1 MNKIINILEKGK
13 FIPLDK
19 FIHIA
24 LYNKKFGYYMKKNPF
39 GKKGDFITAPLISYL
54 FSEMIA
60 IWCVAYWKYL
70 KKPKKIIIIELGPG
84 DGSLCK
90 DLLQTFKKFKEFYSC
105 LEIKLLE
112 VSDKLKSIQK
122 LKIKNSKV
130 KWIKSLNK
138 INQGPVLFIGNEFFD
153 SLPIK
158 QVYKKGNILFEKYI
172 ALSKSKE
179 RVKFLYKKV
188 GKKLVKKVKDLNLFS
203 SKGTIEYPLNTV
215 KYLSIIAKKIKK
227 YNGGFLTFDYGYIKN
242 QNRNTIQAVKNHK
255 YSSPFIKPGNSD
267 ITSQVN
273 FELIYNFLKKNKLN
287 VNKVVTQSEFLQK
300 MGIKE
305 RANILSKNM
314 TFKSKVNMFYTLKR
328 LLDPDKM
335 GSLFKVLFAQK
346 KGKKFSL
353 GF

>member
-1 MNKIINILEKGK
+1 MNKIINILKEKK
-13 FIPLDK
+13 SVPLDQ
-19 FIHIA
+19 FINIA

-39 GKKGDFITAPLISYL
+39 GKKGDFITSPLVSNI

-60 IWCVAYWKYL
+60 IWCVSFWEHL
-70 KKPKKIIIIELGPG
+70 GKPKKIILVELGPG

-90 DLLQTFKKFKEFYSC
+90 ELLKTFKKFENFYKSVEINL
-105 LEIKLLE
+105 LEI
-112 VSDKLKSIQK
+112 SNKLKSIQK
-122 LKIKNSKV
+122 KKIVTKKV
-130 KWIKSLNK
+130 KWINK
-138 INQGPVLFIGNEFFD
+138 IDEVKQGPIIFIGNEFFD

-158 QVYKKGNILFEKYI
+158 QAYKKGDVLFEKYI
-172 ALSKSKE
+172 TISRKKK
-179 RVKFLYKKV
+179 RIKFLYKKA
-188 GKKLVKKVKDLNLFS
+188 GKKLVKKVKDLNLYS

-215 KYLSIIAKKIKK
+215 KYLLVIAKKIKK
-227 YNGGFLTFDYGYIKN
+227 YNGGFLTFDYGYTKN

-255 YSSPFIKPGNSD
+255 YSNPFIKPGSSD

-287 VNKVVTQSEFLQK
+287 VNKIVTQSEFLQK

-305 RANILSKNM
+305 RASILSKNM
-314 TFKSKVNMFYTLKR
+314 TFKTKVEMFYILKR
-328 LLDPDKM
+328 LLDYDKM